1 MPTVS
6 DKQERFMQAVAHSPK
21 VAKKVGVPQ
30 SVGTAFTMKKLAQ
43 GGMSAS
49 KMGAVKTAAPSIDGV
64 ATKGKTK
71 GTQIKMAKGGMAK
84 MKMKKMAYGGKAC

>member
-1 MPTVS
+1 
-6 DKQERFMQAVAHSPK
+6 MQAVAHNK
-21 VAKKVGVPQ
+21 EFAKKVGVPQ
-30 SVGTAFTMKKLAQ
+30 SVGKEFTMKKMSM
-43 GGMSAS
+43 GGGVAPS
-49 KMGAVKTAAPSIDGV
+49 KMGAVKTAAPSRDGV